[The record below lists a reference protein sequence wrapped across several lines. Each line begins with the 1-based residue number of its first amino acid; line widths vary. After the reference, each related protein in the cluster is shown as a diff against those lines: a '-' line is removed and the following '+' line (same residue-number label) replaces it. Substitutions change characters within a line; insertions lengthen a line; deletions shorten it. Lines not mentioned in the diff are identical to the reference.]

1 MKKNKNK
8 AENSNARDKE
18 RASIADQVQAY
29 IDNGGKIEVLSSA
42 FDKQKDPKC
51 RLGEEMGLFV

>member
-8 AENSNARDKE
+8 VENSNAREKE